1 MWPAFVLRAWGRNVC
16 VCECVLACAFVG
28 VCVCERECE
37 CECVCV
43 CVCIRRFYCLYG
55 DSMNVAARMSA
66 NAKENG
72 VCVSPQI
79 AAHLASTAAS
89 RCSVSSFS
97 LLHLSSV
104 PSVRIGS
111 ECASPAAQRAS
122 AAGHTATNAPS
133 EELKRASMRAPET
146 ASDAGFRGLETLN
159 STLNTRLHPSLTESR
174 VTSLRDG
181 HSSDVASKELADA
194 ASEAHAASACAT
206 PRLCVVSRGLL
217 LILSHRVASHLTHVA
232 RIAPDLL

>member
-1 MWPAFVLRAWGRNVC
+1 VSEF
-16 VCECVLACAFVG
+16 
-28 VCVCERECE
+28 
-37 CECVCV
+37 
-43 CVCIRRFYCLYG
+43 VCIRRFYCLYG

-66 NAKENG
+66 NAKERG
-72 VCVSPQI
+72 VCVSPRI

-89 RCSVSSFS
+89 RCSVSSSFS

-111 ECASPAAQRAS
+111 ESASPAAQRAS

-133 EELKRASMRAPET
+133 EELKRASMRAPES
-146 ASDAGFRGLETLN
+146 ASDAGCRGVETLN
-159 STLNTRLHPSLTESR
+159 STLNTPLHTSLTETG

-194 ASEAHAASACAT
+194 ASEAHTFACAT
-206 PRLCVVSRGLL
+206 PRLCVVSRGVL
-217 LILSHRVASHLTHVA
+217 LILSHRIASHLTHVA
-232 RIAPDLL
+232 RIASDLL